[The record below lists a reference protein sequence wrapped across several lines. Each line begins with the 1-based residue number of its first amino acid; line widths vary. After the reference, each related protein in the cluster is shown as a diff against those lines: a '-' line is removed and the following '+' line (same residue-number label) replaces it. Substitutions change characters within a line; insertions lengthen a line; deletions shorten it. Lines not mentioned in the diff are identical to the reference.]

1 MIGTRIAASALQQI
15 GTPFRLHGRLPGA
28 ALDCVGLVANC
39 MEQSG
44 LSIDAPFNYSIRG
57 QHEQR
62 ITEFFAQSMF
72 RALTHENVEPG
83 DIAAV
88 QCAVRQSHLMIRTA
102 RGWVHAHAGLGRVVL
117 TPDPIEWPVTAIWR
131 AIGD

>member
-1 MIGTRIAASALQQI
+1 MIGAHIAACALGQV
-15 GTPFRLHGRLPGA
+15 GTPFRLHGRLPGT

-39 MEQSG
+39 LEQSG
-44 LSIDAPFNYSIRG
+44 FSIDAPFDYSIRG

-62 ITEFFAQSMF
+62 IMEFFGQSMF
-72 RALTHENVEPG
+72 RALTDESIEPG

-88 QCAVRQSHLMIRTA
+88 QCAVRQSHLMVRTA
-102 RGWVHAHAGLGRVVL
+102 CGWVHAHAGLGRVVL
-117 TPDPIEWPVTAIWR
+117 TPDPLEWPVITMWR